1 MENLLNNQEPPLLVT
16 ISFIVMT
23 LVFDLTLIVYGEMR
37 KKSLLESKGSK
48 CVNGVQGVQGV
59 TQGAVETI
67 DKKNGLV

>member
-48 CVNGVQGVQGV
+48 CVNGVQGV